1 MSYYLQAF
9 APAFGNGLLL
19 SPGVASATTAFPNN
33 SNAVELTNLGATRVS
48 VAFGNTNAVTAS
60 LNADYTI
67 MPGMKIVVTKNR
79 DYEFVA
85 HISSAAGGSLH
96 IIPGEGM

>member
-9 APAFGNGLLL
+9 APAFGSGLLL
-19 SPGVASATTAFPNN
+19 SPGVASAATAFPNN
-33 SNAVELTNLGATRVS
+33 ANAVELTNIGTTRVS
-48 VAFGNTNAVTAS
+48 VSFGETNAVTAS

-67 MPGMKIVVTKNR
+67 LPGMKIVVTKAR
-79 DYEFVA
+79 ASQFIA

-96 IIPGEGM
+96 IIPGEGF

>member
-19 SPGVASATTAFPNN
+19 SPGVASTTTAFPNN

-48 VAFGNTNAVTAS
+48 VSFGDTNAVTAS

-67 MPGMKIVVTKNR
+67 LPGMKIVVTKNR
-79 DYEFVA
+79 AHQFIA

-96 IIPGEGM
+96 IIPGEGF

>member
-33 SNAVELTNLGATRVS
+33 SNAVELTNLGTTRVS
-48 VAFGNTNAVTAS
+48 VSFGETNAVTAT
-60 LNADYTI
+60 LNGDYTI
-67 MPGMKIVVTKNR
+67 LPGMKIVVTKNR
-79 DYEFVA
+79 AFQFIA

-96 IIPGEGM
+96 IIPGEGF